1 MFYFLGGNCKYLYEY
16 QCPATNKCIE
26 WKFICNNADSCG
38 DGSDEL
44 HCNGKGTTILTL
56 ILKQFY

>member
-44 HCNGKGTTILTL
+44 HCNGKGTTILTFD
-56 ILKQFY
+56 LKKFY